1 MTAERTRLYN
11 SQSNDENVLSIYLKE
26 INAIPLLSRE
36 DEDKY
41 ARLAADGDE
50 KAREILIKSN
60 LRFVVNVAK
69 KYQNK
74 GIPLSD
80 LINEGNIGLMN
91 AIEKYDVDRGYHF
104 ISYAVWWIKQS
115 ILKSIGEKSRMIRL
129 PLNRAGELV
138 QIERAKKELLSE
150 NGIDPELQ
158 EIADAVGLNEEHVR
172 DLIDISRD
180 LVSIDNPVKSGEK
193 ESALLSDYI
202 VDNKTPQPEDIVID
216 SSLKEEINKLLET
229 LSEKEADIIEQR
241 FGLNGII
248 PMSLKE
254 IGDRYNLTKERIRQI
269 EKKAIDRMKHV
280 SRSRYLEAFV

>member
-1 MTAERTRLYN
+1 MTAEKTKTYN
-11 SQSNDENVLSIYLKE
+11 RYSNDENILSIYLKE
-26 INAIPLLSRE
+26 INSIPLLSRE

-41 ARLAADGDE
+41 ARQAAAGDK

-138 QIERAKKELLSE
+138 QIERAKKRASCRKG
-150 NGIDPELQ
+150 N
-158 EIADAVGLNEEHVR
+158 
-172 DLIDISRD
+172 
-180 LVSIDNPVKSGEK
+180 
-193 ESALLSDYI
+193 
-202 VDNKTPQPEDIVID
+202 
-216 SSLKEEINKLLET
+216 
-229 LSEKEADIIEQR
+229 
-241 FGLNGII
+241 
-248 PMSLKE
+248 
-254 IGDRYNLTKERIRQI
+254 
-269 EKKAIDRMKHV
+269 
-280 SRSRYLEAFV
+280 

>member
-158 EIADAVGLNEEHVR
+158 EIADAVGLDEEHVR